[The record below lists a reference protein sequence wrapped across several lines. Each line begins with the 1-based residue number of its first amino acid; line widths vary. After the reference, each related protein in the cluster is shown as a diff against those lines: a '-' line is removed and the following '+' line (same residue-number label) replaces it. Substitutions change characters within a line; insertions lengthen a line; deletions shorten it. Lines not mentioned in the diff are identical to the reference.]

1 MIDFST
7 LEARDYVV
15 LGAVLVAVYVVFS
28 MLRLLRLGMNRRKS
42 EALVRSEEPHDRNP
56 ASVAKVETDR
66 DPQWA
71 AHAEPSPT
79 PVAAEECPLP
89 PDFARELAHS
99 SLGLEV
105 QQLRRE
111 AERLR
116 AEMTSLA
123 EEVRHLKASRNVS
136 PVYGEAMTL
145 AQQGEPPA
153 GIAAQCGISVGEAE
167 LVAALT
173 RGEPGFALHEK
184 ESDHD
189 DRYTDPGNLRER
201 HRSGN

>member
-7 LEARDYVV
+7 LDARDYAL
-15 LGAVLVAVYVVFS
+15 LGAVLVAVYVAFS
-28 MLRLLRLGMNRRKS
+28 MLRLGMNRRKS

-56 ASVAKVETDR
+56 ASVAKAETYR

-71 AHAEPSPT
+71 AHAEPSPAL
-79 PVAAEECPLP
+79 VAAEECPLP

-99 SLGLEV
+99 SLELEV
-105 QQLRRE
+105 QHLRRE
-111 AERLR
+111 AEKLR
-116 AEMTSLA
+116 AEMTCLA

-136 PVYGEAMTL
+136 PAYGEAMTL

-167 LVAALT
+167 LVAALA
-173 RGEPGFALHEK
+173 RSEPGL
-184 ESDHD
+184 D
-189 DRYTDPGNLRER
+189 LREKR
-201 HRSGN
+201 K

>member
-7 LEARDYVV
+7 LNARDYAF
-15 LGAVLVAVYVVFS
+15 LAAVLVAVYVVFS

-56 ASVAKVETDR
+56 ASVAGAETYR
-66 DPQWA
+66 ETQWA
-71 AHAEPSPT
+71 AHAESSPAR
-79 PVAAEECPLP
+79 VVAEERPH

-99 SLGLEV
+99 SLELEV
-105 QQLRRE
+105 QHLRRE
-111 AERLR
+111 AEKLR
-116 AEMTSLA
+116 AEMSCLA

-167 LVAALT
+167 LVAALA
-173 RGEPGFALHEK
+173 RSEPGFDLHEK
-184 ESDHD
+184 ENDPN
-189 DRYTDPGNLRER
+189 DRYTDSGGNLRER
-201 HRSGN
+201 HHGN

>member
-7 LEARDYVV
+7 LDARDYAF
-15 LGAVLVAVYVVFS
+15 LGVVLVAIYVVFS
-28 MLRLLRLGMNRRKS
+28 LMRLLRLSMSRRKS
-42 EALVRSEEPHDRNP
+42 EALVRLEEPQDRNP
-56 ASVAKVETDR
+56 AAVARAGTYR

-71 AHAEPSPT
+71 PHAEPSPAR
-79 PVAAEECPLP
+79 VVAEERPH

-99 SLGLEV
+99 SLELEV
-105 QQLRRE
+105 QHLRRE
-111 AERLR
+111 AEKLR
-116 AEMTSLA
+116 AEMTCLA

-167 LVAALT
+167 LVAALA
-173 RGEPGFALHEK
+173 RSEAGFDLYK
-184 ESDHD
+184 NESDHD

-201 HRSGN
+201 HRGS